1 MLRGKSV
8 NLRIVKSQLYRLTK
22 MTPLWLA
29 LIFVGFGAT
38 PIPQQVP
45 QFFPLSLQMLHD
57 GLIQAQW
64 SDSLGYR
71 NAEGKPLIYLKL
83 DRQFEVTGANALGRN
98 SEPLQ
103 FRWPEEL
110 YFENVRYWVEITQI
124 IQDDQF
130 LTVAFQSRSP
140 QNGEKPHFVGTLY
153 YRRALKGWDLINRE
167 LFATED

>member
-1 MLRGKSV
+1 M
-8 NLRIVKSQLYRLTK
+8 NLHTVKNKLFRLPK
-22 MTPLWLA
+22 VHPLWLV
-29 LIFVGFGAT
+29 IFFLGYGAA

-45 QFFPLSLQMLHD
+45 QFYPLSLQMLHS
-57 GLIQAQW
+57 GLVQAQW
-64 SDSLGYR
+64 SDSLVYR
-71 NAEGKPLIYLKL
+71 NGDGQSQIFLKL
-83 DRQFEVTGANALGRN
+83 DRQFEVTEVNSSGRN

-110 YFENVRYWVEITQI
+110 YYENIRYWVEITQI

-140 QNGEKPHFVGTLY
+140 QKGEKPHFVGTLY

-167 LFATED
+167 LFASED